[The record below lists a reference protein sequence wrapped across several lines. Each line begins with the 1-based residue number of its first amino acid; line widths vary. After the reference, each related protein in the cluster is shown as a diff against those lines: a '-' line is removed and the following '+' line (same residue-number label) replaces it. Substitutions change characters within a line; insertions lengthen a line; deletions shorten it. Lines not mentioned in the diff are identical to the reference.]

1 MFRSYFII
9 SSWWIHI
16 NELPTY
22 IEVTARESVKI
33 QLKLTIFFPRLVVAN
48 VIGISIRRCGY
59 NDHTCNFRFV
69 GYHDDVIKWKYF
81 PRYWPFVRGI
91 HRLPVNSPHKG
102 QWRRALMFSLICTRI
117 NGLVN
122 NHGVGDLRR
131 HWPHYDV
138 TVMIVDVISVSSVIK
153 PATWLTS
160 TGSV

>member
-59 NDHTCNFRFV
+59 SDHTCNFRFV

-138 TVMIVDVISVSSVIK
+138 TAMIVHVISVSSVIK
-153 PATWLTS
+153 PATWITS
-160 TGSV
+160 TGSM